1 MYFWLELISL
11 QFLKAVLGV
20 GEFRRGDSIS
30 GYWSAAGM
38 AVGLTPV
45 CAGATVP
52 DHLVGLHPWGRVA
65 NWRFLEAEQE

>member
-20 GEFRRGDSIS
+20 GEFRRDDSIS

-38 AVGLTPV
+38 AVGLTPFARAQWLPIIWSV
-45 CAGATVP
+45 STLGVESFIGA
-52 DHLVGLHPWGRVA
+52 
-65 NWRFLEAEQE
+65 F